1 MSVENVKKFRRDFK
15 ENKELKEK
23 VEKELESFK
32 DSGKKEKELIP
43 EIARK
48 LGYNFTNEEFEED
61 SKKLSDKELE
71 NISGGMFGFGEDAPD
86 GHEVG
91 CFFFFYLK
99 WSNYYYANGIC
110 ENCKSKNVTK
120 IEGSDYSYLIC
131 HNCNHETHID

>member
-1 MSVENVKKFRRDFK
+1 MSVESVKKFRKDLE
-15 ENKELKEK
+15 ENAELKESVK
-23 VEKELESFK
+23 KELEAFK
-32 DSGKKEKELIP
+32 NSGKKEKELIS

-48 LGYNFTNEEFEED
+48 LGYDFTDEEFEVD

-71 NISGGMFGFGEDAPD
+71 NVSGGMFGFGEDAPD

-110 ENCKSKNVTK
+110 ESCKSKNVTK
-120 IEGSDYSYLIC
+120 IEGTDYSYLIC
-131 HNCNHETHID
+131 HNCNHETHI

>member
-1 MSVENVKKFRRDFK
+1 MSVESVKKFRKDLD
-15 ENKELKEK
+15 ENAELKESVK
-23 VEKELESFK
+23 KELEAFK
-32 DSGKKEKELIP
+32 NSGKKEKELIS

-48 LGYNFTNEEFEED
+48 LGYDFTDEEFEVD

-71 NISGGMFGFGEDAPD
+71 NVSGGMFGFGEDAPD

-110 ENCKSKNVTK
+110 ESCKSKNVTK
-120 IEGSDYSYLIC
+120 IEGTDYSYLIC
-131 HNCNHETHID
+131 HNCNHETHI